1 MIGRNRSRIFK
12 SDNGQNHLRTVH
24 DIRGNSAEEI
34 NQMQNK
40 PPDAL
45 VRISQIIG
53 PRGLIP
59 VSRSAFY
66 QGVRD
71 GIYPKPVRLGKR
83 TSAWRMSELMKIIE
97 KGAR

>member
-1 MIGRNRSRIFK
+1 
-12 SDNGQNHLRTVH
+12 
-24 DIRGNSAEEI
+24 
-34 NQMQNK
+34 MQNE
-40 PPDAL
+40 PSDAL

-66 QGVRD
+66 QGIRD

-83 TSAWRMSELMKIIE
+83 TSAWRMSELMQVVQKE
-97 KGAR
+97 VR